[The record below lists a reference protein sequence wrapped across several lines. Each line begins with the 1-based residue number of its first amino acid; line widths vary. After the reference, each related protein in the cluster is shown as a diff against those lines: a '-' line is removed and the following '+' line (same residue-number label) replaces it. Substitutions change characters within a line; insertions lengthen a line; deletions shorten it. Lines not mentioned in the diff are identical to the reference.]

1 MGEFIA
7 KLRGF
12 FEGVSE
18 EMKKCNWPE
27 REQLFESTI
36 VVIVALIILSVYVA
50 GVDQI
55 LLRAVNLITTGSL

>member
-7 KLRGF
+7 KVRGF